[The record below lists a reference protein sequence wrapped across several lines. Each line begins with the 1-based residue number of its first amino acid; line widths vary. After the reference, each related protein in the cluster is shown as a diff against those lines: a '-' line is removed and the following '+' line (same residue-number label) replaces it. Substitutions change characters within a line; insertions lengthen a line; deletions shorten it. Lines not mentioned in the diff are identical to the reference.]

1 MPDPVP
7 STMQAMVLQ
16 APGKALQAVRVPVPA
31 PGPGQVLVRVRA
43 CGICRTDLHILDGE
57 LQEPPAMRLASV
69 VSAPFVQPP
78 PSSPSQATDDGPT
91 MDNDRSR

>member
-31 PGPGQVLVRVRA
+31 PGPGQIHEIQVGHERRDADGDEHPARLQRGRGDG
-43 CGICRTDLHILDGE
+43 GICGAARDCEGR
-57 LQEPPAMRLASV
+57 A
-69 VSAPFVQPP
+69 
-78 PSSPSQATDDGPT
+78 
-91 MDNDRSR
+91 